1 MILWYSSVT
10 FSKEGIVMITEAQLN
25 LEVQIGYNSLSTHLE
40 TRNQII
46 DMMMRQYKDQLYS
59 PNDIFNWYGIETWKD
74 TKEQFQNLR
83 FYHAEDFISY
93 QLYLPQIFEQH
104 EQYLSLDPISK
115 AEILETL
122 FLNRFYARLTTRAK
136 LELLRELGKL
146 YCQKHAIDS
155 CKILATTTWQPY
167 QAAMATVTATITVT
181 TIDIKDAFITVPKD
195 TLNHFHTSGIRALEG
210 LYHELDHFYLFQK
223 SQQGKLSKEEYIAY
237 ITSMDE
243 SSLLQKEDYIGYMF
257 LPAEYR
263 AALSSYQKVSQILK
277 SNPYVNEQDEHW
289 WEENQYI
296 TLRNLLLNFN
306 IKHQVYLTEKQ
317 MTEFMESIAIEQFE
331 IENKNCQLCLEKEE
345 REKYREKAKKFHR
358 ICEKQK

>member
-1 MILWYSSVT
+1 M
-10 FSKEGIVMITEAQLN
+10 MTEAQLN
-25 LEVQIGYNSLSTHLE
+25 LEVQIGYELLSTHLE

-46 DMMMRQYKDQLYS
+46 DMIMRQYKDQLCS
-59 PNDIFNWYGIETWKD
+59 PNDIFNWYGIETWKN
-74 TKEQFQNLR
+74 TKEKFQNLR
-83 FYHAEDFISY
+83 FYHAEDFIPY

-115 AEILETL
+115 VEILETL

-146 YCQKHAIDS
+146 YCQKHVIDS
-155 CKILATTTWQPY
+155 CKILATTWLPY
-167 QAAMATVTATITVT
+167 QAAMSTDTATITIT
-181 TIDIKDAFITVPKD
+181 TIDIKDTYIDAYINVSKD

-237 ITSMDE
+237 ITSFMYE

-257 LPAEYR
+257 LPVEYR
-263 AALSSYQKVSQILK
+263 AVLSSYQKVSQFLN
-277 SNPYVNEQDEHW
+277 SNPYVNEQDEYW

-306 IKHQVYLTEKQ
+306 IEHQVYLTEKQ

-345 REKYREKAKKFHR
+345 REKYKEKAKRFHR

>member
-1 MILWYSSVT
+1 MEEY
-10 FSKEGIVMITEAQLN
+10 KE
-25 LEVQIGYNSLSTHLE
+25 
-40 TRNQII
+40 
-46 DMMMRQYKDQLYS
+46 K
-59 PNDIFNWYGIETWKD
+59 
-74 TKEQFQNLR
+74 FQNLR
-83 FYHAEDFISY
+83 FYHAEDFIPY
-93 QLYLPQIFEQH
+93 QLYLPQIFKQH

-115 AEILETL
+115 VEILETL

-155 CKILATTTWQPY
+155 CKILATTWLPY
-167 QAAMATVTATITVT
+167 QAAMSTDTATITIT
-181 TIDIKDAFITVPKD
+181 TIDIKDTYIDAYINVSKD

-237 ITSMDE
+237 ITSFMYE

-306 IKHQVYLTEKQ
+306 IEHQVYLTEKQ

-345 REKYREKAKKFHR
+345 REKYKEKAKRFHR

>member
-1 MILWYSSVT
+1 
-10 FSKEGIVMITEAQLN
+10 MITKAQLN
-25 LEVQIGYNSLSTHLE
+25 LEVQIGYELLSTHLE

-46 DMMMRQYKDQLYS
+46 DMIMRQYKDQLYS

-83 FYHAEDFISY
+83 FYHAEDFIPY

-122 FLNRFYARLTTRAK
+122 FLNRFYAHLTTRAR

-155 CKILATTTWQPY
+155 CKILVTTWLPY
-167 QAAMATVTATITVT
+167 QAAMSTVTATITT
-181 TIDIKDAFITVPKD
+181 ATIDIKDAFITVSKD
-195 TLNHFHTSGIRALEG
+195 TLNHSHTPGISALES

-237 ITSMDE
+237 I
-243 SSLLQKEDYIGYMF
+243 SSFMNQSPLLQKEDYIRYIF
-257 LPAEYR
+257 SPVEYR
-263 AALSSYQKVSQILK
+263 AARSSYQKVSQILK

-289 WEENQYI
+289 WKENQYI

-306 IKHQVYLTEKQ
+306 IEHQVYLTEKQ
-317 MTEFMESIAIEQFE
+317 MTEFIESIAIEQFE
-331 IENKNCQLCLEKEE
+331 TENKNCQLCLEKEE
-345 REKYREKAKKFHR
+345 REKYKEKAKRFHR